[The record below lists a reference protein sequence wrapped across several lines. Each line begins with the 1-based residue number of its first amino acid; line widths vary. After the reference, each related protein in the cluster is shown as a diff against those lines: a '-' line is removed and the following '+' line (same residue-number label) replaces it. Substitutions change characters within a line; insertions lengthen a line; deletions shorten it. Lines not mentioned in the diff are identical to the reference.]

1 MTDREKL
8 AALHDDLCLQYSQ
21 TDDEQ
26 EESRL
31 LEEIGIIEFILFYGQ

>member
-8 AALHDDLCLQYSQ
+8 KQLHDDLCLQYCQ
-21 TDDEQ
+21 TDDEK